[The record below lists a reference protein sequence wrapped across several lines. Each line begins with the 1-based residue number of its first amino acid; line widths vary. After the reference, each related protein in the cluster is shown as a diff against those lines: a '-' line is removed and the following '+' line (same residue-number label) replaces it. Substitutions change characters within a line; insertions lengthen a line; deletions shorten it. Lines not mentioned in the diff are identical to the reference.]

1 MKKAFEDFQTFIVQN
16 SASKD
21 GAISTPI
28 VNSAAFSYG
37 DPYSAEEIFS
47 GKSKK
52 PLYSRMGNPTN
63 TKLENLISSIDGG
76 VGAIAASSGM
86 GAISMVATSMLQ
98 SGDEVICIGGL
109 FGGSYSFF
117 SETLKRFGVETEF
130 ISCLD
135 DIEKFINKNTKM
147 IFTESI
153 GNPNL
158 NIADFE
164 KIGKICKENGILFV
178 VDNTLTP
185 LLFNPFKY
193 GADIIVY
200 STTKIISGHS
210 QSLGGAVV
218 FRELNNEDKLFKNF
232 PFLKKF
238 YEKMSKNGFLP
249 ALKKR
254 ALRDFGMSES
264 AYNSYLTIL
273 GLETLSLRV
282 ERIANS
288 VEKIVRRLKD
298 AGFHISHPLL
308 EDNPFHKRYKKYF
321 PNGTGAMFTID
332 FGSKKRAF
340 KFLENSKIL
349 FITANIGDSRTLGL
363 HMAST
368 IYRDFNEEDKKFLG
382 ISEGLVRISIG
393 LENPDVIIKD
403 FIEANRN

>member
-76 VGAIAASSGM
+76 VGTIVASSGM

-238 YEKMSKNGFLP
+238 YEKMSKNGFCQP
-249 ALKKR
+249 
-254 ALRDFGMSES
+254 
-264 AYNSYLTIL
+264 
-273 GLETLSLRV
+273 
-282 ERIANS
+282 
-288 VEKIVRRLKD
+288 
-298 AGFHISHPLL
+298 
-308 EDNPFHKRYKKYF
+308 
-321 PNGTGAMFTID
+321 
-332 FGSKKRAF
+332 
-340 KFLENSKIL
+340 
-349 FITANIGDSRTLGL
+349 
-363 HMAST
+363 
-368 IYRDFNEEDKKFLG
+368 
-382 ISEGLVRISIG
+382 
-393 LENPDVIIKD
+393 
-403 FIEANRN
+403 